1 MALLVGSIIAAMV
14 AAAHLSAESDR
25 ALSLAGVHFRAE
37 ARPTEPGRI
46 DLYNNG
52 FVYYH
57 LDPTISQPQPT
68 ADEFNSGTANLWWF
82 EAYGPDV
89 IELKSTSSDK
99 YFSYPGQP
107 DSAAAIAQETQRR
120 ANVDRS
126 TAQAG
131 TALATVSVA
140 LFIVGMIVLAFAYG
154 SLAPTLLV
162 GAGALS
168 AVPLAAMEAI
178 HTVTAR
184 QTPAVAVAPDIVLQL
199 TNILWALALL
209 VALVAL
215 FAGHG
220 PRQMLRGNAASP
232 ALRWV
237 LAGAFGLLLLS
248 VVLIVVSNAMLAL
261 EKAIYSLN

>member
-1 MALLVGSIIAAMV
+1 MV
-14 AAAHLSAESDR
+14 AAANLSAESDR
-25 ALSLAGVHFRAE
+25 PLSLAGVHFRAE
-37 ARPTEPGRI
+37 ASPTEPGRI

-57 LDPTISQPQPT
+57 LDPTIYRPQPT
-68 ADEFNSGTANLWWF
+68 ADDFNGGTANLWWF

-89 IELKSTSSDK
+89 IELTSAASDK

-107 DSAAAIAQETQRR
+107 DSAAAIARETQRR

-131 TALATVSVA
+131 TAFSIVSAA

-199 TNILWALALL
+199 TNILWAVAALA
-209 VALVAL
+209 ALVAL
-215 FAGHG
+215 FAGRG
-220 PRQMLRGNAASP
+220 PRRVVHANSASP
-232 ALRWV
+232 VLRWV
-237 LAGAFGLLLLS
+237 LVGGLVVLLLS
-248 VVLIVVSNAMLAL
+248 VVLVVVSNAMLAL